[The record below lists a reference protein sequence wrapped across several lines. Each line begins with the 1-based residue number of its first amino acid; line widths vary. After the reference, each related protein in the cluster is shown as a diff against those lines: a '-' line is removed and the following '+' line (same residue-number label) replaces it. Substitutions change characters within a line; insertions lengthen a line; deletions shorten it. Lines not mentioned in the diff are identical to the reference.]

1 MKTIYNISIRI
12 MQISFAFWLLE
23 TIFFLF
29 LYGWH
34 WTASGKAEQTCDN
47 VAVWGGIVGFFG
59 WMWCASKVL
68 DAIMEAADF
77 EPRKPFN
84 P

>member
-12 MQISFAFWLLE
+12 IQISFAFWLLE
-23 TIFFLF
+23 TIFFIF

-34 WTASGKAEQTCDN
+34 WSAMGEAEKICDQ
-47 VAVWGGIVGFFG
+47 IFFWSLLIGLLG
-59 WMWCASKVL
+59 WFWCAAKVL

-77 EPRKPFN
+77 EPRKPLN

>member
-12 MQISFAFWLLE
+12 IQISFAFWLLE

-34 WTASGKAEQTCDN
+34 LTASGKAEQTCDTI
-47 VAVWGGIVGFFG
+47 AVCGMYIGIFG
-59 WMWCASKVL
+59 WLWCLVKII

-77 EPRKPFN
+77 EPRKPLN

>member
-1 MKTIYNISIRI
+1 MKTIYTYSLR
-12 MQISFAFWLLE
+12 LLTASMVFMLLQ
-23 TIFFLF
+23 TIFFMF

-34 WTASGKAEQTCDN
+34 WDLYAGAEEICYT
-47 VAVWGGIVGFFG
+47 VAIWGLRIGACG
-59 WMWCASKVL
+59 WLWCVVKII

-77 EPRKPFN
+77 EPRKPLN